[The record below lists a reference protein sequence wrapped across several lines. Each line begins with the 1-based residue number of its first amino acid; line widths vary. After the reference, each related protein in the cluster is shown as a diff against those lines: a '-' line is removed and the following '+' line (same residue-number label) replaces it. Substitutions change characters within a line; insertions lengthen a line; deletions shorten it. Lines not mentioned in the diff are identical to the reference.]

1 VATGREETNPEG
13 EWATHHV
20 GHFTLEPHV
29 GLSDFM
35 EIGMYLQTAIRPDGP
50 WDWAGFKLRAK
61 VRLPEQLFGFL
72 RLALNGE
79 LSVIPKRYEA
89 GSPGGELRP
98 IVQGDFGP
106 LQLLVNPILGLNFSN
121 GFHPDL
127 EPCARAGY
135 RVNDWF
141 GFGAEYYSALGPIDE
156 ILPASEQTHRGFGTL
171 DFFTRNVDV
180 NFGVGGGTGDDSVL
194 VKAIVTLHRAK

>member
-1 VATGREETNPEG
+1 
-13 EWATHHV
+13 
-20 GHFTLEPHV
+20 
-29 GLSDFM
+29 M
-35 EIGMYLQTAIRPDGP
+35 EVGMYLQSAVRPDGP

-61 VRLPEQLFGFL
+61 VRAPDAFFGFL

-89 GSPGGELRP
+89 ESTGGELRP
-98 IVQGDFGP
+98 ILEGDFGA
-106 LQLLVNPILGLNFSN
+106 LQLLVNPIVGLGFSG

-135 RVNDWF
+135 RLNDWLAV
-141 GFGAEYYSALGPIDE
+141 GAEYYSALGAIDSL
-156 ILPASEQTHRGFGTL
+156 LPASEQTHRGFGTL
-171 DFFTRNVDV
+171 DFFTRHVDV

-194 VKAIVTLHRAK
+194 VKAIVTLHR